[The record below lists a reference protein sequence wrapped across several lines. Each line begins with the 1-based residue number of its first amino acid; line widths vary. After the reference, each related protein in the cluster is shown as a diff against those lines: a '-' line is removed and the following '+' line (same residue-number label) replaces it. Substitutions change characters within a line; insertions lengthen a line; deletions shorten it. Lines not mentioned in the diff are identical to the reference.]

1 ARTHLIIP
9 EPSEDLITN
18 EPAAIEFYA
27 DGLMEE
33 LFADIDEILD
43 VSGNLPDHTLRH
55 GSVTPR
61 SIEQTSAGD
70 WFDHAGES
78 ATPGASEYEHL
89 QTINVPQIVL
99 SHTLTHTGNT
109 ASQLRKEQVGT
120 VVVNPPGAIITK
132 HQKTRLNLGQLLIA
146 GAAIAGT
153 IYIVQSGFLT
163 FLTSKLTQPDIY
175 LPQTQLSTKVDVQG
189 ELVDYMLGALAI
201 IDKQEKTVNRTSA
214 APELP
219 NRGVSNSSPV
229 AADLAPPLAANN
241 TQPVTNR
248 STNVVER
255 IYIPV
260 YQAPSPMRYAPPP
273 TPSAIAPQPQVANNS
288 PISQPEAVKTETK
301 AVQPP
306 AKPANTNVVAAVRP
320 ALKPVP
326 VQSAAI
332 TVKQPSAPQPGLPV
346 PPVRPPSQPIDAQQQ
361 AYLQTSPATTA
372 THTLAGLLELGD
384 KSAALFEF
392 EGVTRRINMGES
404 IGASGWTLVDVA
416 NGEAIVRRNGEV
428 RSIFAGQ
435 KL

>member
-1 ARTHLIIP
+1 MLQAARTHLIIP
-9 EPSEDLITN
+9 EPSEDLISN
-18 EPAAIEFYA
+18 EPTAIEFYA

-61 SIEQTSAGD
+61 SIKQTSAGD
-70 WFDHAGES
+70 WFDHGGES

-89 QTINVPQIVL
+89 QTINVPPIVF
-99 SHTLTHTGNT
+99 SNTLTHTGNT
-109 ASQLRKEQVGT
+109 ASQLRNEQVGT
-120 VVVNPPGAIITK
+120 VVVNQPGAITK
-132 HQKTRLNLGQLLIA
+132 HQKTRLNLTKLLIS

-153 IYIVQSGFLT
+153 IYIIQSGFLT
-163 FLTSKLTQPDIY
+163 LLTSRLTQPDIY
-175 LPQTQLSTKVDVQG
+175 LPQTQLSPKVDVQG

-201 IDKQEKTVNRTSA
+201 IEKQEKTSNPTSA
-214 APELP
+214 VPEIA
-219 NRGVSNSSPV
+219 NAGVRNSSSV
-229 AADLAPPLAANN
+229 ARDLAPPLAANN
-241 TQPVTNR
+241 TQPPVVNR
-248 STNVVER
+248 STGVVER

-273 TPSAIAPQPQVANNS
+273 TPSAPPPLPQVATNY
-288 PISQPEAVKTETK
+288 PTSQPEAVKTEKK

-306 AKPANTNVVAAVRP
+306 AKTAKTNVVAAVRP
-320 ALKPVP
+320 ELKPVP
-326 VQSAAI
+326 IQSA
-332 TVKQPSAPQPGLPV
+332 PLN
-346 PPVRPPSQPIDAQQQ
+346 VRPPSPPTAAPQQ
-361 AYLQTSPATTA
+361 AYLQTPPATTV

-404 IGASGWTLVDVA
+404 IGTSGWTLVDVA

>member
-1 ARTHLIIP
+1 MLQAARTHLIIP
-9 EPSEDLITN
+9 EPSEELITN
-18 EPAAIEFYA
+18 EPSAIEFYA

-43 VSGNLPDHTLRH
+43 VSGNLPDQTLRH

-61 SIEQTSAGD
+61 SIEQTSTDD
-70 WFDHAGES
+70 WFDLGGES
-78 ATPGASEYEHL
+78 ATPEVSTYEHL

-99 SHTLTHTGNT
+99 SHTLTRSENT
-109 ASQLRKEQVGT
+109 DYQLRNQEVGT
-120 VVVNPPGAIITK
+120 VVVNPPGAITK

-153 IYIVQSGFLT
+153 IYIVQSGLLT
-163 FLTSKLTQPDIY
+163 LITSRLTQPDIY

-189 ELVDYMLGALAI
+189 ELVNYMLGALAI
-201 IDKQEKTVNRTSA
+201 IDKQEKTSNRTSA
-214 APELP
+214 VPEIA
-219 NRGVSNSSPV
+219 NRGVSNSSSV
-229 AADLAPPLAANN
+229 AGDLAPPLAANN
-241 TQPVTNR
+241 TQPVINR
-248 STNVVER
+248 STGVVER

-273 TPSAIAPQPQVANNS
+273 TPVAPLPQPQVATNS
-288 PISQPEAVKTETK
+288 PKPQPQAVKTEMK
-301 AVQPP
+301 AVQP
-306 AKPANTNVVAAVRP
+306 AKAGNGNVVAAVRP
-320 ALKPVP
+320 ELKPVP
-326 VQSAAI
+326 VQSA
-332 TVKQPSAPQPGLPV
+332 PLN
-346 PPVRPPSQPIDAQQQ
+346 VRPPSPPEAPQQ
-361 AYLQTSPATTA
+361 AYLQTSPAITV

-416 NGEAIVRRNGEV
+416 NGEAIIRRNGEV
-428 RSIFAGQ
+428 RSIVAGQ